1 MNFPPMKYKVPT
13 EIKEMQEKKSL
24 FLPNSSAFMKGSSV
38 PGPTE
43 EWVGKAE
50 VLLPSVGFS
59 NFHMI
64 NA

>member
-1 MNFPPMKYKVPT
+1 MKYKIPA
-13 EIKEMQEKKSL
+13 ELKEMQKESL
-24 FLPNSSAFMKGSSV
+24 FPPNFGAFMKGSSV

-43 EWVGKAE
+43 EWAGKAE

-64 NA
+64 NG